1 MVAFVHRDGRGGRA
15 FLGRNRVEARLI
27 LLESPRRVLDPSAS
41 GLGGGVKGGSLRPQ
55 RKDHS
60 LVFGGR
66 QVQRML
72 VCSCAGLF
80 YCFLNVSEGDQHHF
94 FLDVG
99 GEAIPNGG

>member
-1 MVAFVHRDGRGGRA
+1 MVAFGHRDGRGGRA

-27 LLESPRRVLDPSAS
+27 LLGSPRRVLDPSA
-41 GLGGGVKGGSLRPQ
+41 GGFGGGVKGGSLRPQ

-72 VCSCAGLF
+72 VCSCPGLF
-80 YCFLNVSEGDQHHF
+80 DSFLNVSEGDQHHF
-94 FLDVG
+94 GLDVG
-99 GEAIPNGG
+99 VKAIPDWG